1 MQIKCKSGIITMRN
15 VFDYIVIIVSE
26 KGTNTGLIN
35 LKVGERDDKP
45 R

>member
-1 MQIKCKSGIITMRN
+1 MRN